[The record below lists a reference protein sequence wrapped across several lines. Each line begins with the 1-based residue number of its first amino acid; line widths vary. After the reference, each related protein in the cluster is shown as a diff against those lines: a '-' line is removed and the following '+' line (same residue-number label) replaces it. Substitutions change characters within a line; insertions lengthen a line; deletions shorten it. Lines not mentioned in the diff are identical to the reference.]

1 MYNIF
6 FRKLLLNFENRGSIL
21 NGEENRLIKR

>member
-6 FRKLLLNFENRGSIL
+6 FRKLLPNFENHGSIL
-21 NGEENRLIKR
+21 NGEENRLIKC